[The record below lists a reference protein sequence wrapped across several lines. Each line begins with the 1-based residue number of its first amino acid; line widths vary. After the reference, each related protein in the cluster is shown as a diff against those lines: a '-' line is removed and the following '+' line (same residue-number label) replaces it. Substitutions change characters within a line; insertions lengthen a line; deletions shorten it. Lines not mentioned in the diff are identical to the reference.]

1 MATQKF
7 SGNGKS
13 KVFLTDVKGLVVMER
28 GTTLTQAEA
37 KTLVGWQ
44 GLINPATSAA
54 IKATYIDLARG
65 FEPKTTAP
73 EFTTANTGYKEKT
86 KDFAPEFTGYAFMS
100 YEDYVTWF
108 AADCAEFDFVP
119 ILANGDFLCSLQKS
133 TGKVMGFEGRMF
145 LTFDLPKPGGDGKQ
159 KAHAF
164 DIMFD
169 DVEQYKNHVLIKTN
183 FGRRE
188 LEESVPI
195 GVNLEVLTGYES
207 TGGTVVIKATHRVS
221 GVPYSG
227 LPLVTQWKVVATT
240 TDPAGAATA
249 IVATSANIGVYTL
262 TFLNG
267 AAKLTGDFEI
277 QAETIVGSNVAY
289 LSNVL
294 NVPI

>member
-7 SGNGKS
+7 AGGGKS
-13 KVFLTDVKGLVVMER
+13 KVFLTDVKGLIVMNR
-28 GTTLTQAEA
+28 GTSLTQAEA
-37 KTLVGWQ
+37 KTLVGWK
-44 GLINPATSAA
+44 GLIAPATSAA
-54 IKATYIDLARG
+54 IAATYIDLARG

-86 KDFAPEFTGYAFMS
+86 KDFAPEFTGYGFMS

-108 AADCAEFDFVP
+108 SADCGEFDFVP

-133 TGKVMGFEGRMF
+133 TGKVVGFEGRMF

-169 DVEQYKNHVLIKTN
+169 DVEQYKNHVLIKTT

-188 LEESVPI
+188 LEECVPVGI
-195 GVNLEVLTGYES
+195 NLEVMTSYEN

-221 GVPYSG
+221 GDAYSG
-227 LPLVTQWKVVATT
+227 FPLSTQWKVVKTSK
-240 TDPAGAATA
+240 DPAGAATT
-249 IVATSANIGVYTL
+249 IVATSASIGVYTL

-267 AAKLTGDFEI
+267 AAKMTGDFEI
-277 QAETIVGSNVAY
+277 QAETISTNVTY

-294 NVPI
+294 NIPVV